1 LINNIVFIIAVLF
14 VFWFLWNCRRLPDE
28 EAETIA
34 RKKRL
39 AVIEQHYGFPSGPS
53 YADYRSFKRIMK
65 ADGNLYE
72 MDILTADFPKEGAA
86 ILKHKKHEW
95 IMYAFCRGKK
105 VVSVWMN
112 KGPDRTQV
120 WSLIPIETLYR
131 IAGEIGADTV
141 ISMHNHPN
149 PDPGRYSSCMPS
161 EADGSNAI
169 SRGMFFNQQNIN
181 FLAFVAE
188 RGLHYQY
195 ACWVTDGFFPLEDIR
210 SEIDDRR
217 RRFSPANLRLRRE
230 GRVQGRL
237 YRLLQDRN
245 ANDNIRRNKITEP
258 LRPPALVSPR
268 DPVKTQATTSATKT
282 LPPPPT
288 KVSVKPLPSPVGS
301 DVSERAYS
309 SIHRVPVISSH
320 IAAIGYDKTT
330 MALEVVFKNS
340 GVYRYHGVPPSMFEE
355 MLKAQS
361 KGRFLNGIVRAG
373 YKYTRMKNI

>member
-1 LINNIVFIIAVLF
+1 
-14 VFWFLWNCRRLPDE
+14 
-28 EAETIA
+28 
-34 RKKRL
+34 
-39 AVIEQHYGFPSGPS
+39 
-53 YADYRSFKRIMK
+53 
-65 ADGNLYE
+65 
-72 MDILTADFPKEGAA
+72 
-86 ILKHKKHEW
+86 
-95 IMYAFCRGKK
+95 
-105 VVSVWMN
+105 MN

-120 WSLIPIETLYR
+120 WSLIPIETLSR

-149 PDPGRYSSCMPS
+149 PDPGRYSSPHAERSGWKPC
-161 EADGSNAI
+161 DIKGNV
-169 SRGMFFNQQNIN
+169 FYNQQNIN
-181 FLAFVAE
+181 FLAFVVE

-195 ACWVTDGFFPLEDIR
+195 ACWVIDGFYPLQNIR
-210 SEIDDRR
+210 SEIDARR
-217 RRFSPANLRLRRE
+217 RRFSPSNLRLRRE

-258 LRPPALVSPR
+258 PSPPALVSQR
-268 DPVKTQATTSATKT
+268 DPVKTQATTSATRT
-282 LPPPPT
+282 LPPSPT

-301 DVSERAYS
+301 DVSANAYS
-309 SIHRVPVISSH
+309 SIHRVPVVSSH

-330 MALEVVFKNS
+330 MALEVVFKDS